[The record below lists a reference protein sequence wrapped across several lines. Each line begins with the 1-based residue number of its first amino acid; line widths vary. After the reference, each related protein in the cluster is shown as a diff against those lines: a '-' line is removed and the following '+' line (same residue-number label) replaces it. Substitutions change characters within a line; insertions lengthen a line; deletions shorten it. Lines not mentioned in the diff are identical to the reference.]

1 MTRFLSSTSR
11 EALAGVRS
19 EVGRLQ
25 SKEVGSELFSILT
38 LLDGER
44 ALRRTLA
51 DADASSSPRA
61 RVALARGLFEGKVSD
76 ATLDVLA
83 SAVGKSWSR
92 SGDLLDSLQLLGRES
107 LLAAAQDDGQLD
119 TVEDELFRLGRIV
132 AANPA
137 LERTLADRTAE
148 AGARTTLVHTLLD
161 GKATAVT
168 ETLVA
173 QVVERLG
180 SEPADALD
188 ELSTLAARQR
198 EQSVAHVRSAVELS
212 APQLER
218 LTAALS
224 RTYGRSVTVHVAV
237 DRDLTGGLVV
247 QVGDEVID
255 GSVAGRIDALRRRLA
270 G

>member
-1 MTRFLSSTSR
+1 MTPFLSSTSR
-11 EALAGVRS
+11 DALAAVRS
-19 EVGRLQ
+19 EVGALR
-25 SKEVGSELFSILT
+25 SADVGSELFSVLT

-44 ALRRTLA
+44 SLRRTLA

-61 RVALARGLFEGKVSD
+61 RVALARGLFDGKVSV

-83 SAVGKSWSR
+83 SAVGQGWSR
-92 SGDLLDSLQLLGRES
+92 TGDLLDALQLLGRES

-137 LERTLADRTAE
+137 LERTLADRTAP
-148 AGARTTLVHTLLD
+148 AGARTTVVRTLLE
-161 GKATAVT
+161 GKVTAVT
-168 ETLVA
+168 ETLVG
-173 QVVERLG
+173 QVIERLP
-180 SEPADALD
+180 SEPAEAID

-212 APQLER
+212 TYQLER

-224 RTYGRSVTVHVAV
+224 RTYGRPVTVHVAI
-237 DRDLTGGLVV
+237 DRGLTGGLVV

-255 GSVAGRIDALRRRLA
+255 GSVSGRIDALRRRLA